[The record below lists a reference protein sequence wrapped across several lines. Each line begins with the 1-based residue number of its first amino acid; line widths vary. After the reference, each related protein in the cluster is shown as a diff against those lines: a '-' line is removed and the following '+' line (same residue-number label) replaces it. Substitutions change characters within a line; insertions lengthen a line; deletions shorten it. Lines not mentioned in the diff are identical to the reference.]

1 MSDERYLPRSVLASI
16 WIEHLEIGAGP
27 IEIAMKAIQGDDE
40 PHAVI
45 WPDGREGTLRELLSL
60 WTASTRQ
67 VAAVLPVAGD
77 LSGLAGPGRLNT
89 SALDA
94 GEVLLFSSAAGDF
107 GAVPEVVRFGSHIE
121 PGHIVTWLI
130 YDSKPW
136 QQRLLGTIGTW
147 RDARRELNTKLE
159 KSIERLMV
167 LDILGWQKEIEI
179 EIEALRGR
187 VHLPDPLPSEF
198 DPHRAELL
206 ASGWRISTIADLGQS
221 DTGGAISSWE
231 ADRRT
236 EALGAIET
244 TARRAVIAAT
254 YAAPSLM

>member
-1 MSDERYLPRSVLASI
+1 MSDERYLPRSVLASV
-16 WIEHLEIGAGP
+16 WIEYLEVGPGP
-27 IEIAMKAIQGDDE
+27 IEIALKAIQGDDE

-121 PGHIVTWLI
+121 PGHIVTWRI
-130 YDSKPW
+130 YESKPW
-136 QQRLLGTIGTW
+136 QQRFLGTIGSW
-147 RDARRELNTKLE
+147 RDAQREFNTELDE
-159 KSIERLMV
+159 SIKRLMI
-167 LDILGWQKEIEI
+167 LDILGWEKEIRI
-179 EIEALRGR
+179 EIDALRGR
-187 VHLPDPLPSEF
+187 VNLPDPLPNAL
-198 DPHRAELL
+198 DPQRAQLL
-206 ASGWRISTIADLGQS
+206 ASAWRISTIADLGQS
-221 DTGGAISSWE
+221 DTGGAVSSWE

-254 YAAPSLM
+254 YAAPSLI